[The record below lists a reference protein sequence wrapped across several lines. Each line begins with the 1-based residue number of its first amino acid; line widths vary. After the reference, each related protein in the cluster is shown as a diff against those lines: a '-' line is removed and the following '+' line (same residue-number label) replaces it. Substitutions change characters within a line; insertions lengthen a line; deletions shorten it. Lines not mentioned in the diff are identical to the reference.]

1 MRKNKY
7 AILAFALCIAA
18 CKPEL
23 ACNQSGA
30 EKGDLVNVSLTLYDP
45 CETQAK
51 SSLVTDA
58 QSYSNALILVYDEVT
73 ADGKGGKLVYEFKN
87 LSPGTT
93 VSGIELHKKERY
105 NFYAVCNCESGTFT
119 APGTVEQLETM
130 TLPASFHDKKIM
142 RTGWVR
148 NVEAVD
154 GITVALKVTP
164 VAARLVLTMDKSAI
178 VSEVTSFTVRSVL
191 VRQSPKYFSPFG
203 FCYRAEDVKDGDFLS
218 ANDLQNL
225 NSGVPGIALYIPE
238 NMQGTVS
245 SITASKD
252 KNPSNIPS
260 FIKDRASYVEIL
272 ADVILKSGDAGT
284 ITYRFY
290 PGANAADDF
299 NIERG
304 LQYNV
309 RFNPSGNIYNS
320 GTWKLSSPFINADI
334 NPDDSGGG
342 SSDDIIIEH

>member
-1 MRKNKY
+1 MRKK
-7 AILAFALCIAA
+7 ILQLAALFMCTVS
-18 CKPEL
+18 
-23 ACNQSGA
+23 CNQNLLENSSDN
-30 EKGDLVNVSLTLYDP
+30 DLAMMSLTLYDP
-45 CETQAK
+45 EIQQSK
-51 SSLVTDA
+51 SALVTDEK
-58 QSYSNALILVYDEVT
+58 SYKNAILLVYDEVT
-73 ADGKGGKLVYEFKN
+73 SDGNGGNLVYEFKN
-87 LSPGTT
+87 LSPGVT

-105 NFYAVCNCESGTFT
+105 NFYVVCNYESGTFT
-119 APGTVEQLETM
+119 APNTIAQLQTM
-130 TLPASFHDKKIM
+130 TLPASFYDRKIM
-142 RTGWVR
+142 RTGKKT
-148 NVEAVD
+148 NIEAVD
-154 GITVALKVTP
+154 GGSVTIEVRP
-164 VAARLVLTMDKSAI
+164 VAAQFLLTMDKSA
-178 VSEVTSFTVRSVL
+178 VASEVASFTVRSVL
-191 VRQSPKYFSPFG
+191 VKQSPQYFSPFG
-203 FCYRAEDVKDGDFLS
+203 LSYKADQVKDGDFFSS
-218 ANDLQNL
+218 ADLQNL

-238 NMQGTVS
+238 NMQGKVS
-245 SITASKD
+245 SITSSKD

-260 FIKDRASYVEIL
+260 SVKDRASYIEIL

-309 RFNPSGNIYNS
+309 RFAPSKNFYNT